1 MRNPSVVS
9 ICLPA
14 GFASLVFVTLAGCAA
29 LGLPPPDT
37 AGIGVQPPVLT
48 FQRVDLARA
57 PSAAQLAAYYC
68 PDLVSAPLGGA
79 ALLCQ
84 GLFGARPDPATMAVD
99 FDVSFKV
106 TNPNQVPLPLS
117 SLLAAVTVFPA
128 ASNQK
133 LGAACVSFCPAET
146 PNCAAAGSSP
156 TACQASSHDVHS
168 LADYAAAAAPL
179 LIVSGLKGAAGQ
191 IPSLLA
197 PKLAPAG
204 DLRVVARMSLQ
215 PSELLATMRQLAA
228 QSVDDLKRGQAPTFA
243 VPYRLEGT
251 VWFDAGAVGR
261 VAVNWGPTEGTF
273 ALPVQG
279 MSSQKPPTSERV
291 GTERRRP
298 MTALRAVRWPAI
310 SSGPY
315 SRAVSREA

>member
-1 MRNPSVVS
+1 MGLAAVAV
-9 ICLPA
+9 A
-14 GFASLVFVTLAGCAA
+14 ALAGCAA
-29 LGLPPPDT
+29 LGLPPPEG
-37 AGIGVQPPVLT
+37 AGLPVQPPVLT
-48 FQRVDLARA
+48 FERVDLART

-117 SLLAAVTVFPA
+117 NLLTAVTVFPA
-128 ASNQK
+128 ANNQK
-133 LGAACVSFCPAET
+133 LGAACVSFCPAEA
-146 PNCAAAGSSP
+146 PNCAATGSNAA
-156 TACQASSHDVHS
+156 ACQASSHDIHS
-168 LADYAAAAAPL
+168 FSDYAAAAAPL
-179 LIVSGLKGAAGQ
+179 LIVSGLEGAAGQ
-191 IPSLLA
+191 LPSLLA
-197 PKLAPAG
+197 PKLGPAS
-204 DLRVVARMSLQ
+204 DLQVVARMSLQ

-228 QSVDDLKRGQAPTFA
+228 QSVDDLKRGHAPSFV

-273 ALPVQG
+273 TLPTRG
-279 MSSQKPPTSERV
+279 M
-291 GTERRRP
+291 GRP
-298 MTALRAVRWPAI
+298 
-310 SSGPY
+310 
-315 SRAVSREA
+315 